1 MVAVSNKVSQ
11 STAMK
16 IYSVTG
22 ENVLQWHSNC
32 GAVETSLN
40 FITNGV
46 KRIKFV
52 RLKIMGSMVAT
63 QKCYVQ

>member
-1 MVAVSNKVSQ
+1 
-11 STAMK
+11 MK

>member
-1 MVAVSNKVSQ
+1 
-11 STAMK
+11 MK

-22 ENVLQWHSNC
+22 ENVLQWHGNC

-40 FITNGV
+40 FVANGV

-52 RLKIMGSMVAT
+52 RLKIMVSMAVT
-63 QKCYVQ
+63 QKCYVK